1 MTGFVPVAAG
11 CRGRRGFET
20 APTKRLVE
28 LLGRYRG
35 MRDDATQSD
44 AIRHYAT
51 EIVAE
56 LHTEFAR
63 RREMRLRN
71 GEGVA
76 A

>member
-28 LLGRYRG
+28 LLGRYRA

-44 AIRHYAT
+44 ATRRYAA
-51 EIVAE
+51 EIVGE
-56 LHTEFAR
+56 IRGEFAR
-63 RREMRLRN
+63 R
-71 GEGVA
+71 EGKRQAVA

>member
-28 LLGRYRG
+28 LLGRYRT
-35 MRDDATQSD
+35 MRDDAAQSS
-44 AIRHYAT
+44 ASRRYAA
-51 EIVAE
+51 EIVGE
-56 LHTEFAR
+56 IRGEFAR
-63 RREMRLRN
+63 REAKRQAE
-71 GEGVA
+71 A